1 MHLSA
6 LEDQKF
12 KRILCL
18 TLHETLGKGK
28 EYAQKWVRV
37 LAAKPNDVNV
47 THKVER
53 ERRLPKAVL
62 YLHRYAML
70 CANTYINKQHFF

>member
-28 EYAQKWVRV
+28 EHAQKWVRV
-37 LAAKPNDVNV
+37 LAAKPNDVTPK

-62 YLHRYAML
+62 YLHRCATL
-70 CANTYINKQHFF
+70 CANIYNK

>member
-37 LAAKPNDVNV
+37 LAAKPNDIYVMPK

-62 YLHRYAML
+62 YFHRCAML
-70 CANTYINKQHFF
+70 CANTYNK